1 MNTLSGVFVGLVLSA
16 TVTHVG
22 AQAAPTAV
30 VPFQLGESLVYDVR
44 FGAIKVGTGRMGVLA
59 QEAIRG
65 RPAWHVRFSVSGGT
79 FFYKVNDVYESWMD
93 MVTLNSLR
101 YSQDLH
107 QGSRD
112 RARRFDIYPDRAVFV
127 ETTRNNEE
135 KTSVNNPL
143 DDGSFLF
150 FIRTVPLE
158 VGQSYT
164 FNRYFRPDRNPVI
177 IRVLRRERIRVP
189 AGTFDAIVLQPI
201 IKTSGIFS
209 EGGQAEIWLSDD
221 NRRMMLQMRSR
232 LSFGSLNLYLRNYR
246 ASEGAEVVGER

>member
-1 MNTLSGVFVGLVLSA
+1 MVLSTA
-16 TVTHVG
+16 AFEIG
-22 AQAAPTAV
+22 AQVRPAE
-30 VPFQLGESLVYDVR
+30 VPFQLGESLTYDVR
-44 FGAIKVGTGRMGVLA
+44 FGAVKVGTGRMRVLA
-59 QEAIRG
+59 QDDVRG
-65 RPAWHVRFSVSGGT
+65 RSAWHVRFSVSGGT

-93 MVTLNSLR
+93 VMTLNSLR
-101 YSQDLH
+101 FHQDLN

-112 RARRFDIYPDRAVFV
+112 RERRFEIYPDRSVFV
-127 ETTRNNEE
+127 ETTKNAEE
-135 KTSVNNPL
+135 RPSVENPL

-201 IKTSGIFS
+201 IKTTGIFS

-246 ASEGAEVVGER
+246 SAEGAAVIGDQ

>member
-1 MNTLSGVFVGLVLSA
+1 MALSIVAPDL
-16 TVTHVG
+16 G
-22 AQAAPTAV
+22 AQARPAA

-44 FGAIKVGTGRMGVLA
+44 FGAVKVGTGRMRVLA
-59 QEAIRG
+59 QEEVRG
-65 RPAWHVRFSVSGGT
+65 RATWHVRFSVSGGT

-93 MVTLNSLR
+93 IVTLNSLR
-101 YSQDLH
+101 YHQDLN

-112 RARRFDIYPDRAVFV
+112 RERRFEIYPDRAVYL
-127 ETTRNNEE
+127 ETTRDSDERP
-135 KTSVNNPL
+135 SVEDPL

-164 FNRYFRPDRNPVI
+164 FNRYFRPDRNPVV

-221 NRRMMLQMRSR
+221 SRRMMLQMRSR
-232 LSFGSLNLYLRNYR
+232 LSFGSLNLYLRNFR
-246 ASEGAEVVGER
+246 SAEGGAVIGDR

>member
-1 MNTLSGVFVGLVLSA
+1 MALSIVAPDL
-16 TVTHVG
+16 G
-22 AQAAPTAV
+22 AQARPAA

-44 FGAIKVGTGRMGVLA
+44 FGAVKVGTGRMRVLA
-59 QEAIRG
+59 QEEVRG
-65 RPAWHVRFSVSGGT
+65 RAAWHVRFSVSGGT

-93 MVTLNSLR
+93 ITTLNSLR
-101 YSQDLH
+101 YHQDLN

-112 RARRFDIYPDRAVFV
+112 RERRFEIYPDRAVYL
-127 ETTRNNEE
+127 ETTRDSEE
-135 KTSVNNPL
+135 RPSVEDPL

-164 FNRYFRPDRNPVI
+164 FNRYFRPDRNPVV

-221 NRRMMLQMRSR
+221 SRRMMLQMRSR
-232 LSFGSLNLYLRNYR
+232 LSFGSLNLYLRNFR
-246 ASEGAEVVGER
+246 SAEGGAVIGDR